1 MASRNAHSKQ
11 SYPNKSVA
19 DSWRFHLSVRL
30 IALVVIMLSAYVIIM
45 SKEQGHKRIYLES
58 QPEHPSLEISAVD
71 GVFKPNIFD
80 ATTRTVKESSGING
94 QEDFVDDTTSVSQ
107 VKLSKIYEDKEK
119 TVPEDQGFSRYEPAS
134 GEDGA
139 EEKTGE
145 KTEEKSVSSEW
156 AIEENTLS
164 VDTVLVPKKE
174 TVISS
179 SRDGKL
185 SDIPFQNGDKFSK
198 GDILVRYDCADLQ
211 AEAEMAGYE
220 KELTGKKTKSGKEL
234 FKLDIISDIDRLSLE
249 GEDKQAAAKLKLY
262 EARLNDC
269 TIKADFDGR
278 VTKRLAN
285 IGEYTRTD
293 RVLLEVVSNDPL
305 HAEFLLP
312 SKWLRWINVG
322 APVSID
328 LNETGR
334 TYTAKVIRI
343 HGEVDPISRSIQ
355 VRAALDGYNDP
366 LLPGMSGT
374 LRLDIENV
382 QKAGVVGY
390 LSQKGR

>member
-107 VKLSKIYEDKEK
+107 VKLSKIFEDKEK

-134 GEDGA
+134 GEEGA
-139 EEKTGE
+139 EE
-145 KTEEKSVSSEW
+145 KTEEKSVSAEW
-156 AIEENTLS
+156 EIEENTLS

-220 KELTGKKTKSGKEL
+220 KELTNKKTKSGKEL

-249 GEDKQAAAKLKLY
+249 G
-262 EARLNDC
+262 
-269 TIKADFDGR
+269 
-278 VTKRLAN
+278 
-285 IGEYTRTD
+285 
-293 RVLLEVVSNDPL
+293 
-305 HAEFLLP
+305 
-312 SKWLRWINVG
+312 
-322 APVSID
+322 
-328 LNETGR
+328 
-334 TYTAKVIRI
+334 
-343 HGEVDPISRSIQ
+343 
-355 VRAALDGYNDP
+355 
-366 LLPGMSGT
+366 
-374 LRLDIENV
+374 
-382 QKAGVVGY
+382 
-390 LSQKGR
+390 